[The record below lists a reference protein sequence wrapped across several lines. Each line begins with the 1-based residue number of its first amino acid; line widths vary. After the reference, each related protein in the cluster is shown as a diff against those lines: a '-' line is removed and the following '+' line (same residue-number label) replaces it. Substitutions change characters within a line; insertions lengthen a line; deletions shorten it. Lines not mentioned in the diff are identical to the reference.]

1 MKLRSL
7 TFTLVLLALCAGTP
21 AVVRA
26 QDADL
31 KQRIEQRL
39 PAVDDLRRRQVAGEN
54 NQGYLEVRG
63 QATAAETQLVEA
75 ENRDRAAVYE
85 LIARRSETTKETVG
99 RARARSIAASSA
111 VGVLVQDP
119 EGRWAAK
126 R

>member
-7 TFTLVLLALCAGTP
+7 TISLVLLALCAGTP
-21 AVVRA
+21 TVVRA

-99 RARARSIAASSA
+99 RARARSIAAASA

-119 EGRWAAK
+119 DGRWAAK

>member
-7 TFTLVLLALCAGTP
+7 TISLVLLALCAGTTT
-21 AVVRA
+21 VVRA

-119 EGRWAAK
+119 DGRWAAK